1 MVRAFLDSL
10 AAIGGE
16 ALGLQVIEG
25 AAARALDLDF
35 IECAGL
41 AKQASA
47 FATTEVLEHCVVLQ
61 WERITRPLAARR
73 G

>member
-16 ALGLQVIEG
+16 ALGLQVIER

-41 AKQASA
+41 AEQAGA
-47 FATTEVLEHCVVLQ
+47 FATTEVLEHCVVLR
-61 WERITRPLAARR
+61 WERITRSLAARR

>member
-1 MVRAFLDSL
+1 MDSL

-16 ALGLQVIEG
+16 ALGLQVIER

-35 IECAGL
+35 IEGAGL
-41 AKQASA
+41 AQQAGA
-47 FATTEVLEHCVVLQ
+47 FATTEALEHCVVLR
-61 WERITRPLAARR
+61 WERITRLLAASR

>member
-16 ALGLQVIEG
+16 ALGLQVIER
-25 AAARALDLDF
+25 ATARALDLDF
-35 IECAGL
+35 VEGAGL
-41 AKQASA
+41 AQQAGA
-47 FATTEVLEHCVVLQ
+47 FATTEVLEHCVVLR

-73 G
+73 E

>member
-1 MVRAFLDSL
+1 MDSL
-10 AAIGGE
+10 AAIRGE
-16 ALGLQVIEG
+16 ALGLQVIES

-35 IECAGL
+35 VKGAGL

-61 WERITRPLAARR
+61 WERIT
-73 G
+73 

>member
-1 MVRAFLDSL
+1 MMRAFLDSL

-16 ALGLQVIEG
+16 ALGLQVVER

-35 IECAGL
+35 VEGAGL
-41 AKQASA
+41 AQQAGA
-47 FATTEVLEHCVVLQ
+47 FATTEVLEHCVVLH
-61 WERITRPLAARR
+61 WKRITWSLAART